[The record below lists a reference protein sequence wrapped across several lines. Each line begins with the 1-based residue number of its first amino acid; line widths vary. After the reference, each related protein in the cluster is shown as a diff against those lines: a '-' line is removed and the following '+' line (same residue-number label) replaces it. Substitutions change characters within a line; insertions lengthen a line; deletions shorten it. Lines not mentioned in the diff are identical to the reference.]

1 MNIEKRFYE
10 TLLIQFDDLKISVD
24 GNLSASIATILRE
37 EFPERQEPKG
47 KFLAFNKDSRK
58 GMMIDDDSLQL
69 RDDHVPLIDES
80 VTFIVN
86 TLMELPNTV
95 GWQQGVVTIV
105 TMGKL
110 PLEKTEEVQTLLADK
125 LVARGI
131 DTSKLPGSPMAG
143 MTGIMLHRDDAH
155 LQFSLETD
163 YEDSVPGLAFE
174 FAITWEGMAE
184 SISHV
189 KTLFEGHAV
198 ELERVLRLLR
208 DW

>member
-1 MNIEKRFYE
+1 
-10 TLLIQFDDLKISVD
+10 
-24 GNLSASIATILRE
+24 
-37 EFPERQEPKG
+37 
-47 KFLAFNKDSRK
+47 
-58 GMMIDDDSLQL
+58 
-69 RDDHVPLIDES
+69 
-80 VTFIVN
+80 
-86 TLMELPNTV
+86 
-95 GWQQGVVTIV
+95 
-105 TMGKL
+105 MGKL

-189 KTLFEGHAV
+189 KILFEGHAA